1 MPLPDFTSTTLFPPF
16 VSLPLESDAPGQSS
30 SPSPSSTDLPS
41 YAESNPPPS
50 SSSHP
55 TSPTP
60 QTAPPPSYSSTTTTS
75 THFLLA
81 QVKQNMTITKPT
93 LVVTDRQGTDFAITF
108 EDRGVDL
115 RPVKAGWTVVV
126 PGAARVAPSAEGKRG
141 FVRVPQG
148 RGTGVHYLPASL
160 GRVFEVGA
168 QLNEVEARQG
178 GRDGDGDGDGAAE
191 AEECVSCG
199 ATEGEGGGKL
209 MRCTGCKWVRYCNKA
224 CQKKDW
230 GEGGHKNDCK
240 VFKAMAITWGS

>member
-1 MPLPDFTSTTLFPPF
+1 MPLPDFTSTTLFPSF
-16 VSLPLESDAPGQSS
+16 ASLPLESDVPPQPPSS
-30 SPSPSSTDLPS
+30 SSSSSKPPS
-41 YAESNPPPS
+41 YAESNPSPPS
-50 SSSHP
+50 SSTP
-55 TSPTP
+55 PTP
-60 QTAPPPSYSSTTTTS
+60 QTAPPPSYSPTTTTN

-108 EDRGVDL
+108 EDRGIDL

-126 PGAARVAPSAEGKRG
+126 PGATRVAPSAEGKRG

-160 GRVFEVGA
+160 ERVLELGV
-168 QLNEVEARQG
+168 QLYEAEVEER
-178 GRDGDGDGDGAAE
+178 RAAE
-191 AEECVSCG
+191 GGDAAEPEECVSCG
-199 ATEGEGGGKL
+199 ATEGEGGGRL

-224 CQKKDW
+224 CQGKDW